1 MKLVNLP
8 DSSQSPSLNP
18 FAERLGMRWLSVAA
32 ILCAAPT
39 NLHDSFEPTT
49 IRGPFLTA
57 TIQPV
62 LALACVDEHVNEVG
76 TCTPEM
82 QLF

>member
-32 ILCAAPT
+32 IPCAAPT

-49 IRGPFLTA
+49 IRGSILYSTA
-57 TIQPV
+57 AIQPL
-62 LALACVDEHVNEVG
+62 LALACVDEHVNEVR
-76 TCTPEM
+76 TCTPE
-82 QLF
+82 L